1 MSKDLCGECGFYTW
15 DPDSVPL
22 ESCKSCGREK
32 IEENSETIRIT
43 VSIYYPGGEI
53 PRGDLARRL
62 EGLEWWIST
71 EEKLPPGKL
80 KVIDLT
86 TLKDR

>member
-1 MSKDLCGECGFYTW
+1 MSKE
-15 DPDSVPL
+15 DSGSL
-22 ESCKSCGREK
+22 
-32 IEENSETIRIT
+32 RIT
-43 VSIYYPGGEI
+43 VAIYYPGGEI

-80 KVIDLT
+80 RVLDLT
-86 TLKDR
+86 QFKD

>member
-1 MSKDLCGECGFYTW
+1 MVDRGLRLLLGLDDRMLFSGGETMSKE
-15 DPDSVPL
+15 
-22 ESCKSCGREK
+22 ESGTLRL
-32 IEENSETIRIT
+32 T

-80 KVIDLT
+80 NVIDLT

>member
-1 MSKDLCGECGFYTW
+1 MLFSGGETMSKE
-15 DPDSVPL
+15 
-22 ESCKSCGREK
+22 ESGTLRL
-32 IEENSETIRIT
+32 T

-80 KVIDLT
+80 NVIDLT

>member
-1 MSKDLCGECGFYTW
+1 MLFPGGETMSKE
-15 DPDSVPL
+15 
-22 ESCKSCGREK
+22 ESGSL
-32 IEENSETIRIT
+32 RIT
-43 VSIYYPGGEI
+43 VAIYYPGGEI

-62 EGLEWWIST
+62 AGLEWWIST

-86 TLKDR
+86 QLKD

>member
-1 MSKDLCGECGFYTW
+1 MVDRGPGLLLGIDDRMLFPGGETM
-15 DPDSVPL
+15 
-22 ESCKSCGREK
+22 
-32 IEENSETIRIT
+32 IEENSDTLRIT

-80 KVIDLT
+80 NVIDLT